1 MRRSALVLFI
11 LLALV
16 GAIVTSGCSESRID
30 PEQSEVVR
38 SYAQGLVS
46 TLSATTLDDIR
57 PYASAREAGRM
68 RLYVVMLL
76 EQRGQRV
83 QARLLSQEIRSTET
97 LSETTARVVATE
109 RWSLVYV
116 DKDTGAVESREEYD
130 SDVTYSLVKTD
141 GRWLVDEVVT
151 R

>member
-16 GAIVTSGCSESRID
+16 GAIVTSGCSGSRIE

-46 TLSATTLDDIR
+46 TLSATTLDGIR

-83 QARLLSQEIRSTET
+83 QARLLSQEIQSTET
-97 LSETTARVVATE
+97 LSETTARVAATE
-109 RWSLVYV
+109 RWSLTYV
-116 DKDTGAVESREEYD
+116 DKDTGAVESREDYD
-130 SDVTYSLVKTD
+130 SQVTYNLVKTD
-141 GRWLVDEVVT
+141 GKWLVDEVIT
-151 R
+151 Q